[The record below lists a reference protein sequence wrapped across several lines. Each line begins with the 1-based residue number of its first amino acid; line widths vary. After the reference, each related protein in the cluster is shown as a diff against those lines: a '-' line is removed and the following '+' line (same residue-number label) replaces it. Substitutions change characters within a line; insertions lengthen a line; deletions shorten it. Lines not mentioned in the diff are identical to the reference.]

1 MIDFIVAYWDS
12 ILIVLAVVA
21 FIVFLLVRGKRE
33 IVYKILYS
41 LVNEA
46 EEIYGAGTGK
56 LKFAYVME
64 KAYAL
69 LPAIIRVVI
78 TYKTFEKWI
87 ENAVTKMK
95 KDLAEKVEQIEQAE
109 ITE

>member
-1 MIDFIVAYWDS
+1 MIEFITANWD
-12 ILIVLAVVA
+12 ILLACLVIVGVIA
-21 FIVFLLVRGKRE
+21 FLLVRGKKE
-33 IVYKILYS
+33 IVYKILYA

-64 KAYAL
+64 RAYAL
-69 LPAIIRVVI
+69 LPAGVRLVI

-87 ENAVTKMK
+87 EDAVTEMK
-95 KDLAEKVEQIEQAE
+95 EHLKKKAEQAE

>member
-1 MIDFIVAYWDS
+1 MIEFITVNWD
-12 ILIVLAVVA
+12 ILLACLVLVGVIA
-21 FIVFLLVRGKRE
+21 FLLVRGKKE
-33 IVYKILYS
+33 IIFKILYS

-46 EEIYGAGTGK
+46 EKIYGAGMGK

-69 LPAIIRVVI
+69 LPAVVRLVI
-78 TYKTFEKWI
+78 TYKTFERWI
-87 ENAVTKMK
+87 EDAVTEMK
-95 KDLAEKVEQIEQAE
+95 EHLKEKAEQAE